1 MARTIVALYDDLTMA
16 QHVLND
22 LVRAGIPR
30 ENVSLIANDAA
41 GDFRQVAGATDHVG
55 PGEGAAAGATFGALT
70 GLVVALGALVIPGI
84 GPVIAAG
91 PLVAG
96 LTGAVTGAVAGAA
109 TGGIVGGLLSL
120 DIPESEARRYAEGV
134 RRGGT
139 LVAVRSSREQAAL
152 VQQILDRHNPVDID
166 ERAQFWRKAGWADF
180 NPADRPYPAADI
192 TRERQA
198 YHDWESTADTQPT
211 RAQSRV
217 RVYDVPD
224 ENADQSA
231 RV

>member
-30 ENVSLIANDAA
+30 ENISLLANNVS
-41 GDFRQVAGATDHVG
+41 GDYPLSADVSEHVG

-70 GLVVALGALVIPGI
+70 GLVVALAALAIPGV

-91 PLVAG
+91 PLAAG

-120 DIPESEARRYAEGV
+120 DIPAEEAGRYAEAV

-139 LVAVRSSREQAAL
+139 LVAVSVSRDQAAL
-152 VQQILDRHNPVDID
+152 VQQ
-166 ERAQFWRKAGWADF
+166 
-180 NPADRPYPAADI
+180 
-192 TRERQA
+192 
-198 YHDWESTADTQPT
+198 
-211 RAQSRV
+211 
-217 RVYDVPD
+217 
-224 ENADQSA
+224 
-231 RV
+231 

>member
-1 MARTIVALYDDLTMA
+1 MARTSVALYDDLTMA

-22 LVRAGIPR
+22 LVRAGVPR
-30 ENVSLIANDAA
+30 ENISLIANDAA
-41 GDFRQVAGATDHVG
+41 GDYRRIATPAEHVG
-55 PGEGAAAGATFGALT
+55 PGEGAATGATFGALT

-96 LTGAVTGAVAGAA
+96 LTGALTGAVAGAA
-109 TGGIVGGLLSL
+109 TGGLVGGLLSL
-120 DIPESEARRYAEGV
+120 DVPPAEAGRYAEGV

-139 LVAVRSSREQAAL
+139 LVAVRAPREQAAL
-152 VQQILDRHNPVDID
+152 VEHILDRHNPADID
-166 ERAQFWRKAGWADF
+166 ERAQYWRKAGWTYF
-180 NPADRPYPAADI
+180 NPADRPFLASDI
-192 TRERQA
+192 ARERQA
-198 YHDWESTADTQPT
+198 FREWESDADTQPA
-211 RAQSRV
+211 RAKSRV
-217 RVYDVPD
+217 RSFDIPG